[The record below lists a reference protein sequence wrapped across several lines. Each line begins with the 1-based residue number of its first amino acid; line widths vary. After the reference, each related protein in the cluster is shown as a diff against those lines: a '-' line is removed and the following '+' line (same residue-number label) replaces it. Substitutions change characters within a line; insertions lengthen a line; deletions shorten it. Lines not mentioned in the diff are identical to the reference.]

1 MQSLVKLN
9 LIFINLKILK
19 MKIIPII
26 LIALYGFIGLS
37 ALFSMFTNG
46 FNIDK
51 FQILT
56 GHLFAL
62 LFFLEN
68 EQIKKE
74 LKNDN

>member
-1 MQSLVKLN
+1 
-9 LIFINLKILK
+9 

-37 ALFSMFTNG
+37 ALFSMFTTG

-51 FQILT
+51 YQIFS
-56 GHLFAL
+56 GHLL
-62 LFFLEN
+62 VILFFLEN
-68 EQIKKE
+68 EQIKKK